1 MFTRKSFGLTKRCFS
16 FTTLPSK
23 PPNCSYSFIGNN
35 LFKRSD
41 MKNCLKILVLVLF
54 MSCGNDKQDT
64 ANVVEV
70 DQTTIANH
78 IERLASDDFL
88 GRKPFTEGE
97 VKTVNYLKDEFE
109 KLGLLPGNGN
119 SYFQDV
125 PMIEITGTPSENMII
140 SGKNGSFNLEYLK
153 DFVATTNKPVSD
165 VGLENS
171 ELVFAGYGV
180 VAPEYGWNDYEGID
194 WKGKTAV
201 VLINDPGF
209 KSGDSTLFKGN
220 AMTYYGRWTYKY
232 EEAARQGAAGLIII
246 HDTEPASYGWNVIE
260 SGWSGARLVI
270 ESDLPLLNVES
281 WISGESAGKLFDAS
295 AMNGQDYK
303 TLARNKSFAPIPLD
317 LNVSVAIKN
326 EIKKDVSKNVVALLP
341 GTDRKDEYIIY
352 SAHWDHFG
360 IGKAIEGDT
369 IYNGAVDNASGTAGL
384 LAIAEAFKKSAD
396 TKRSVVFMAV
406 TGEEQGLLGSAFYAE
421 NPIFP
426 PNKTVAN
433 INIDALDSPGKM
445 KDLTIT
451 GFGQSE
457 MDEYAK
463 EAAEKQDRYVI
474 PDPEA
479 EKGYF
484 FRSDHFN
491 FAKIGIPALYASGA
505 YEGQDK
511 SIEEII
517 KYNDDYRLKKY
528 HQPSDEYNA
537 ETTELSGVQSD
548 LQLLFNV
555 GLKLSNEDYFPK
567 WYDTSEFKAARD

>member
-1 MFTRKSFGLTKRCFS
+1 MKSL
-16 FTTLPSK
+16 
-23 PPNCSYSFIGNN
+23 
-35 LFKRSD
+35 
-41 MKNCLKILVLVLF
+41 LKFLVLLVF
-54 MSCGNDKQDT
+54 ISCENDKKNT
-64 ANVVEV
+64 GNPVEV

-78 IERLASDDFL
+78 IEQLASDDFL

-97 VKTVNYLKDEFE
+97 VKTVNYLKGEFE
-109 KLGLLPGNGN
+109 KLGLLPGNGD

-125 PMIEITGTPSENMII
+125 PMVEITGTPSENMVI
-140 SGKNGSFNLEYLK
+140 SGKNGSFDLDYLK
-153 DFVATTNKPVSD
+153 DFVATTNKPVTD
-165 VGLENS
+165 VSLENS

-180 VAPEYGWNDYEGID
+180 VAPEYEWNDYEGID

-281 WISGESAGKLFDAS
+281 WISGESAEKIFDAS
-295 AMNGQDYK
+295 AMKGQDFK
-303 TLARNKSFAPIPLD
+303 TLARDKSFKPVPLE
-317 LNVSVAIKN
+317 LHVSVAIKN

-341 GTDRKDEYIIY
+341 GTDNKDEYIIY

-360 IGKAIEGDT
+360 IGKAIEGDS

-384 LAIAEAFKKSAD
+384 LAIAEAFKKGDD

-463 EAAEKQDRYVI
+463 EAAEKQNRYII

-511 SIEEII
+511 SIEEIK
-517 KYNDDYRLKKY
+517 KYNDDYLINKY

-567 WYDTSEFKAARD
+567 WYDTSEFKAARE

>member
-1 MFTRKSFGLTKRCFS
+1 
-16 FTTLPSK
+16 
-23 PPNCSYSFIGNN
+23 
-35 LFKRSD
+35 
-41 MKNCLKILVLVLF
+41 MKNCLQFLVLLLF
-54 MSCGNDKQDT
+54 VSCANEKKDT
-64 ANVVEV
+64 APSVEV
-70 DQTTIANH
+70 DQATIAKH
-78 IERLASDDFL
+78 IERLASDEFL

-97 VKTVNYLKDEFE
+97 VKTVNYLKEEFE
-109 KLGLLPGNGN
+109 KLGLLPGNGD

-125 PMIEITGTPSENMII
+125 PMVEITGTPSEELVI
-140 SGKNGSFNLEYLK
+140 SGKNTSFSLEYLK
-153 DFVATTNKPVSD
+153 DFVATTNKPIADVS
-165 VGLENS
+165 LENS

-180 VAPEYGWNDYEGID
+180 VAPEYGWNDYEGVD

-281 WISGESAGKLFDAS
+281 WISGESAQKMFDAS
-295 AMNGQDYK
+295 AMKGQDYQ
-303 TLARNKSFAPIPLD
+303 TLARNKDFTPIPLD
-317 LNVSVAIKN
+317 LNVSVGIKN
-326 EIKKDVSKNVVALLP
+326 EIKRDVSKNVVALIP
-341 GTDRKDEYIIY
+341 GTERKDEFIIY

-360 IGKAIEGDT
+360 VGKAIDGDS

-384 LAIAEAFKKSAD
+384 LAIAEAFKKSGE
-396 TKRSVVFMAV
+396 TQRSLVFMAV

-426 PNKTVAN
+426 PNRTVAN

-451 GFGQSE
+451 GYGQSE

-463 EAAEKQDRYVI
+463 EAAEKQNRYII

-505 YEGQDK
+505 YEGFDA
-511 SIEEII
+511 SIEEIK
-517 KYNDDYRLKKY
+517 KYNNDYVTHKY
-528 HQPSDEYNA
+528 HQPSDEYDS
-537 ETTELSGVQSD
+537 ETYKLDGVQAD
-548 LQLLFNV
+548 LQLFFEV
-555 GLKLSNEDYFPK
+555 GLKLSNEANFPK
-567 WYDTSEFKAARD
+567 WYDGSEFKTARD

>member
-1 MFTRKSFGLTKRCFS
+1 
-16 FTTLPSK
+16 
-23 PPNCSYSFIGNN
+23 
-35 LFKRSD
+35 
-41 MKNCLKILVLVLF
+41 MKNYLKFLVIVLF
-54 MSCGNDKQDT
+54 ISCENDKKDSSGLVKV
-64 ANVVEV
+64 N
-70 DQTTIANH
+70 QTTIAKH
-78 IERLASDDFL
+78 IERLASDEFL

-109 KLGLLPGNGN
+109 KLGLLPGNGD

-125 PMIEITGTPSENMII
+125 PLVEITGTPSEIMTI
-140 SGKNGSFNLEYLK
+140 SGKNGSINLEYLN
-153 DFVATTNKPVSD
+153 DFVAITNKVKTD

-171 ELVFAGYGV
+171 ELVFAGYGI

-220 AMTYYGRWTYKY
+220 EMTYYGRWTYKY
-232 EEAARQGAAGLIII
+232 EEAARQGADGLIII

-260 SGWSGARLVI
+260 SGGSGAHLII

-281 WISGESAGKLFDAS
+281 WISGESAKKMFDVS
-295 AMNGQDYK
+295 AMKGQDYK
-303 TLARNKSFAPIPLD
+303 TISRNKNFKPIPLE
-317 LNVSVAIKN
+317 LNVSVEIKN
-326 EIKKDVSKNVVALLP
+326 KIKKDVSKNVVAIIP

-360 IGKAIEGDT
+360 VGKAIKGDS

-384 LAIAEAFKKSAD
+384 LAIAEAFKKSNN
-396 TKRSVVFMAV
+396 TKRSIVFLAV
-406 TGEEQGLLGSAFYAE
+406 TGEEQGLLGSAYYAE
-421 NPIFP
+421 YPIFNP
-426 PNKTVAN
+426 KKTVAN

-451 GFGQSE
+451 GYGHSE

-463 EAAEKQDRYVI
+463 EAALKQNRYII

-505 YEGQDK
+505 YEGFDK
-511 SIEEII
+511 SIEEI
-517 KYNDDYRLKKY
+517 KAYNSFYRINKY
-528 HQPSDEYNA
+528 HQPSDGYNS
-537 ETTELSGVQSD
+537 ETTELSGVQLD
-548 LQLLFNV
+548 LQLFFNV

-567 WYDTSEFKAARD
+567 WYSGSEFKAVREQ

>member
-1 MFTRKSFGLTKRCFS
+1 MLLG
-16 FTTLPSK
+16 
-23 PPNCSYSFIGNN
+23 
-35 LFKRSD
+35 
-41 MKNCLKILVLVLF
+41 
-54 MSCGNDKQDT
+54 SCENDKKLNT
-64 ANVVEV
+64 NIVEV
-70 DQTTIANH
+70 DQMTIGKH
-78 IERLASDDFL
+78 IERLASDEFL

-109 KLGLLPGNGN
+109 KLGLLPGNGDGF
-119 SYFQDV
+119 FQDV
-125 PMIEITGTPSENMII
+125 PMVEITGIPSENMVV
-140 SGKNGSFNLEYLK
+140 SGNTGSFNLERLK
-153 DFVATTNKPVSD
+153 DFVATTKKAVPEVS
-165 VGLENS
+165 LENS
-171 ELVFAGYGV
+171 ELVFAGYGI

-194 WKGKTAV
+194 WQGKTAV

-220 AMTYYGRWTYKY
+220 EMTYYGRWTYKY
-232 EEAARQGAAGLIII
+232 EEAARQGADGLIII

-260 SGWSGARLVI
+260 AGWSGARLAI

-281 WISGESAGKLFDAS
+281 WISGASAQKVFNAS
-295 AMNGQDYK
+295 AMKDQDYQ
-303 TLARNKSFAPIPLD
+303 TIARNKNFKPIPLN
-317 LNVSVAIKN
+317 LKVSVDIKN
-326 EIKKDVSKNVVALLP
+326 KIKKDVSKNVVALIP
-341 GTDRKDEYIIY
+341 GTERKDEIIIY

-360 IGKAIEGDT
+360 IGKAIEGDS

-384 LAIAEAFKKSAD
+384 LAIAEAFKKSND
-396 TKRSVVFMAV
+396 TKRTIVFMAV

-421 NPIFP
+421 NPIFDP
-426 PNKTVAN
+426 KKTVAN

-463 EAAEKQDRYVI
+463 EAAEKQNRYII

-505 YEGQDK
+505 YEGFDK
-511 SIEEII
+511 SIEDIK
-517 KYNDDYRLKKY
+517 KYNDDYRMYTY
-528 HQPSDEYNA
+528 HQPSDEYNS
-537 ETTELSGVQSD
+537 ETTELSGIQLD

-555 GLKLSNEDYFPK
+555 GSKLSNEDYFPK
-567 WYDTSEFKAARD
+567 WYDGSEFKAARK

>member
-1 MFTRKSFGLTKRCFS
+1 
-16 FTTLPSK
+16 
-23 PPNCSYSFIGNN
+23 
-35 LFKRSD
+35 
-41 MKNCLKILVLVLF
+41 MKNYLKFLVITLF
-54 MSCGNDKQDT
+54 ISCENDKKDT
-64 ANVVEV
+64 TSSVEV
-70 DQTTIANH
+70 NLTTIRNH
-78 IERLASDDFL
+78 IERLSSDDFL

-97 VKTVNYLKDEFE
+97 VLTVNYLEEEFE
-109 KLGLLPGNGN
+109 KLGLLPGNGD

-125 PMIEITGTPSENMII
+125 PMVEITGTPSQKMVI
-140 SGKNGSFNLEYLK
+140 SGDNESINLEVLK
-153 DFVATTNKPVSD
+153 DFVATTNKTVTDVS
-165 VGLENS
+165 LENS
-171 ELVFAGYGV
+171 ELVFAGYGI
-180 VAPEYGWNDYEGID
+180 VAPEYGWDDYEGID

-220 AMTYYGRWTYKY
+220 EMTYYGRWTYKY
-232 EEAARQGAAGLIII
+232 EEAARQGADGLIII

-260 SGWSGARLVI
+260 SGWTGAHLII

-281 WISGESAGKLFDAS
+281 WISGESALKMFDAS
-295 AMNGQDYK
+295 AMKGQDYK
-303 TLARNKSFAPIPLD
+303 TLSRKKNFQPIPLD
-317 LNVSVAIKN
+317 LKVSVAINNK
-326 EIKKDVSKNVVALLP
+326 IKKDVSKNVVALIP
-341 GTDRKDEYIIY
+341 GTDRKDEVIIY

-360 IGKAIEGDT
+360 VGKAIEGDS

-384 LAIAEAFKKSAD
+384 LAIAEAFKKSG
-396 TKRSVVFMAV
+396 TSKRSIAFIAV

-421 NPIFP
+421 NPIYDP
-426 PNKTVAN
+426 KKTVAN

-451 GFGQSE
+451 GYGQSE

-463 EAAEKQDRYVI
+463 EAAIKQNRYII

-505 YEGQDK
+505 YEGFDK
-511 SIEEII
+511 SIEEI
-517 KYNDDYRLKKY
+517 KAYNDYYRANKY
-528 HQPSDEYNA
+528 HQPSDEYNP
-537 ETTELSGVQSD
+537 ETTELSGVQLD
-548 LQLLFNV
+548 LQLFYKV

-567 WYDTSEFKAARD
+567 WYDTSEFKAARK